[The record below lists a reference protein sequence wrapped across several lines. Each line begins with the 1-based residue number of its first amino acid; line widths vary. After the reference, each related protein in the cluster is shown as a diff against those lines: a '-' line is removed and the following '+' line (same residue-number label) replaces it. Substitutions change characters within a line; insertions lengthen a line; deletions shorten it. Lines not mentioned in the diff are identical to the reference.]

1 MTSIASWFHN
11 EGHDS
16 IWVVGDSKITN
27 TSSMLIDIG
36 AKIFSIPLICKGVGK
51 SGFLDS
57 TFLETKIGLA
67 YAGSSLVGLNVQA
80 ALTTVFANLGGTGI
94 APSMDSIVEF
104 SKNIIKSYISTLA
117 VSADRGA
124 LCEFSMF
131 GYCHVDNELK
141 MYHLKPDLSSGM
153 FDIEIITYLESEVD
167 NNFVLLLGDK
177 RYEINEEINNKRTSY
192 SSDHILW
199 QRAPQTVLKEIV
211 QTDKYETVGGHIQMG
226 ICDPSGFHPYSTLNY
241 VKGEE
246 PKAYLS
252 YLGFHTSGYSGQ
264 VGNCF
269 VNINGMP

>member
-1 MTSIASWFHN
+1 MTSIVSWFHN

-27 TSSMLIDIG
+27 TDSMLIDIG

-51 SGFLDS
+51 SGFIDS
-57 TFLETKIGLA
+57 TFLETKVGLA

-80 ALTTVFANLGGTGI
+80 ALTTVFANLGGAGV

-117 VSADRGA
+117 VTAELGA

-153 FDIEIITYLESEVD
+153 FDIEVIRYLESEVD
-167 NNFVLLLGDK
+167 NDFVLLLGDK
-177 RYEINEEINNKRTSY
+177 RLEITEEITNRRSKY
-192 SSDHILW
+192 SADHILW
-199 QRAPQTVLKEIV
+199 QRAPQAVLKEIV
-211 QTDKYETVGGHIQMG
+211 QTDKYETIGGHIQMG
-226 ICDPSGFHPYSTLNY
+226 ICDPFGFHPYSTLNY

-246 PKAYLS
+246 PNAYLS
-252 YLGFHTSGYSGQ
+252 YLGFHTSGDSGK

-269 VNINGMP
+269 VNITGMI